1 MSVMVLFTP
10 GCVELE
16 ETPLDFASP
25 DNFYKS
31 VSQIE
36 ATFAS
41 SMNRLYGEWY
51 GYSYSYYHF
60 ENDDQIYGGDL
71 NFDDTH
77 GNELWRNHYRAIA
90 DINPVIKALNAD
102 VLGTTVDQ
110 AMKDEL
116 MAQAKFLRG
125 FNYFFLVRMYGDLP
139 LIIETTN
146 VVSDPV
152 SRSPITDVYALIES
166 DLQFAVANL
175 PVAWGGTKRGR
186 PSQDA
191 AKAIL
196 AKVYITMATAPLND
210 ATAAV
215 KARDMAKQVMD
226 AGNYSLVPNID
237 EVFELTNAYGPE
249 MMWSFNAAEDDNATP
264 PQIWLPGTM
273 ADGWSDIKADKVF
286 SDTYPAQP
294 RKDAYLL
301 LEDLDGVAYNDP
313 TGWSWWGGA
322 GIKKFLYD
330 SYENAL
336 RLRSVQNYP
345 IIRYADVLL
354 LFAEAENMVNNG
366 PTQAAVDA
374 VNQII
379 NRANGGVPNPA
390 DPLLTVGMT
399 QEAFD
404 AAVIHQRSLELAFE
418 HDRWFDLVR
427 KRILRENTL
436 PEYQQNFSENDYL
449 WPIPQADLRLNKD
462 LTQNPGYTTPEQQ

>member
-1 MSVMVLFTP
+1 MSVMVLLTP
-10 GCVELE
+10 RCVEME
-16 ETPLDFASP
+16 ETPLDFATP

-36 ATFAS
+36 ASFAS

-71 NFDDTH
+71 NFDDNH
-77 GNELWRNHYRAIA
+77 GNELWSNHYAAIA
-90 DINPVIKALNAD
+90 DINPIIKALNAD
-102 VLGTTVDQ
+102 ALGTSADQ
-110 AMKDEL
+110 VTKDQL

-125 FNYFFLVRMYGDLP
+125 FNYFFLVRMYGGIP
-139 LIIETTN
+139 LIVETTN
-146 VVSDPV
+146 VDEDVITRAPVADVYELIVSDM
-152 SRSPITDVYALIES
+152 
-166 DLQFAVANL
+166 QFAADNL
-175 PVAWGGTKRGR
+175 PVSWPDGQIGV
-186 PSQDA
+186 PDQDA
-191 AKAIL
+191 ARAML

-215 KARDMAKQVMD
+215 KARDMAKLVMD
-226 AGNYSLVPNID
+226 AGNYSLVDSIQN
-237 EVFELTNAYGPE
+237 VFKLTNAYGPE

-273 ADGWSDIKADKVF
+273 ADGWNDIKAEKVF
-286 SDTYPAQP
+286 SDTYPDQP

-301 LEDLDGVAYNDP
+301 VEDNDGTRYDDP

-330 SYENAL
+330 SWENAL

-345 IIRYADVLL
+345 IIRYAEVLL
-354 LFAEAENMVNNG
+354 IFAEAENMVNNG
-366 PTQAAVDA
+366 PTQAAVNA
-374 VNQII
+374 VNEII
-379 NRANGGVPNPA
+379 NRANWGIPNPE

-399 QEAFD
+399 EEAFD
-404 AAVIHQRSLELAFE
+404 AAVIRQRSLELAFE

-427 KRILRENTL
+427 KRILRENTV

-449 WPIPQADLRLNKD
+449 WPIPQTDLRLNKE
-462 LTQNPGYTTPEQQ
+462 LIQNPGYTTPEQH